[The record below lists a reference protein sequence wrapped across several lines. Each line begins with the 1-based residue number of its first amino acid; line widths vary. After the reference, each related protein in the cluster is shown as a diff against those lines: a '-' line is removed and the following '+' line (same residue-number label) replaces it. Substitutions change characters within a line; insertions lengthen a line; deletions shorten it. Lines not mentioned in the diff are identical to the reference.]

1 MLAMLG
7 VFLEGCSSSG
17 GSVDTSVSARSGTVT
32 KGPLEGA
39 RVFADANG
47 DGLFNTGEVSTLTD
61 ENGAFSLAN
70 APAGANIVV
79 ETTAATV
86 DTVTGNLVGAG
97 TTFRAPA
104 DATVFS
110 PLTTLLADG
119 ADEASIKQAL
129 GIPTSVSLLN
139 FNPFDTADAGA
150 ALAYE
155 KASIS
160 IFTTVKAIQA
170 AVVGAGGDGLSQQA
184 ETAALNA
191 LIGQLTEAASSGTP
205 TSFNLSSAATITA
218 ALDAVAAAVGD
229 STVTNAINAQ
239 KDDISAAVSRV
250 NVLIDTISSIDSTE
264 TAQITVL
271 ATESLRDQVESATS
285 VGGAPIATTFTQ
297 LDPSDSGAVNSLLA
311 SVNLA
316 PNDILFSAPD
326 NANANLINL
335 TENNAD
341 DVTLGTFTATDP
353 NAGDIVTFSLDGADK
368 DSFTLSPQGVLT
380 FIGNADF
387 ETKSSYSITITATD
401 NATASKSRTETFTIN
416 VQDEGT
422 FNLSSVKLQAS
433 DTTQTLVA
441 SEVTV
446 DDVTKLITSSD
457 IQVSQSS
464 VDGFFTNSASPN
476 TDIVFNLADVPA
488 EAGSA
493 IISLTL
499 LDVGNEG
506 QGDFVRDQGE
516 RKLTTDIEVSWS
528 TVEGEFQLAVPVDF
542 EFAGSILNDDIN
554 NASASNP
561 VSNQF
566 DFTFDSDNAANARVN
581 QEGLIS
587 ADGSELVVK
596 LLPLL
601 AAIDSLEHNGSQ
613 VFDAATGEYALR
625 IEIDSTADFIN
636 NATDSAFTVF
646 ESGLDIV

>member
-191 LIGQLTEAASSGTP
+191 LIGQLTEAASSGAP

-229 STVTNAINAQ
+229 STVTSAINTQ
-239 KDDISAAVSRV
+239 KDDISAAVSKV
-250 NVLIDTISSIDSTE
+250 NALIDTISSIDSTE

-341 DVTLGTFTATDP
+341 DVTLGTFSATDP

-446 DDVTKLITSSD
+446 DDVTKLTTSSD

-516 RKLTTDIEVSWS
+516 RKLTTDIDVSWS